1 MIFLISTSKP
11 TKANRVANF
20 WFNIAC
26 ELTSRG
32 HLVLFVMDKFA
43 NIDDNTKLNNILF
56 YCYPEKRPT
65 GIKSGLFIRKIFKTH
80 KVDVVISNFG
90 SHNLLGILGYLNGTR
105 NNITYIH
112 TTSKQLEIDQ
122 TSSKITQMLLF
133 LRKRFI
139 YNLNTLI
146 LTNSQG
152 TKEDSMLKFKIRNNK
167 IEVFH
172 LLVEDE
178 FQVFKKKK
186 QICVIGRLH
195 PSKGQ
200 FNLLIEF
207 KKLIEIHSEY
217 KLIVVGEG
225 EEKEKLIRLSESLG
239 ISKSVIFLG
248 NLSRDEVNKVLAE
261 SEISVSS
268 SVSEAFGLVMVE
280 SLMQGTP
287 ILATRTEGSLEII
300 DDGNNGRF
308 FDFEFEASFVKGF
321 ESIQNNLEKY
331 SIQARKSYLDKFSI
345 SNIPKS
351 VNLME
356 SLLN

>member
-11 TKANRVANF
+11 TNSNRVASF
-20 WFNIAC
+20 WFNIAL

-32 HLVLFVMDKFA
+32 HFVLFLMDKFA
-43 NIDDNTKLNNILF
+43 TIDDSLKSRSIFF

-65 GIKSGLFIRKIFKTH
+65 GIKSAFFIRKILRTH

-90 SHNLLGILGYLNGTR
+90 SHNLLSIICFLKRIR
-105 NNITYIH
+105 NNVTYIH
-112 TTSKQLEIDQ
+112 TTSKQLEIDA
-122 TSSKITQMLLF
+122 TSSKIMQRILL

-152 TKEDSMLKFKIRNNK
+152 TKEDSMLKFKIGNNK

-195 PSKGQ
+195 PSKGH

-207 KKLIEIHSEY
+207 KKLIEIHFEY

-225 EEKEKLIRLSESLG
+225 EEKEKLIWLSESLG
-239 ISKSVIFLG
+239 ISKNVIFLG

-308 FDFEFEASFVKGF
+308 FDFDLEASFVMGF

-331 SIQARKSYLDKFSI
+331 SIQARKSYLDKYSI
-345 SNIPKS
+345 SNISKS
-351 VNLME
+351 VNLLE